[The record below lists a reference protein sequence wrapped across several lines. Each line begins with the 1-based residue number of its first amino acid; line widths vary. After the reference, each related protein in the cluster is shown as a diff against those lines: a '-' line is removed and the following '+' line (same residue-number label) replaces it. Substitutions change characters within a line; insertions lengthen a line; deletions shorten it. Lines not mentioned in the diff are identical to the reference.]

1 MAYLRPDSAGKRDD
15 SPHPVSRPA
24 PALKNK
30 PAAKRKKANPNRIL
44 NPRQESLEKAFG
56 SKYKAQTGK
65 ELRSN
70 PGLLRAL
77 LESNVADIAAA
88 RDVMASGRV
97 KVEHIPPIKDQDF
110 ANQFVVQLRKNG
122 MTPLSIAMLSG
133 KLSKSGRARDA
144 GFLQTAQNQ
153 VDAFEALSRKQGPGR
168 EVEKGL
174 EGDAVAEAVL
184 GGLAGGLVAGG
195 VKAVGGAAAKKAA
208 GGLLTS
214 DALKG
219 APAAL
224 RFTTPTKSV
233 LKHIV
238 PNRPSVARPLA
249 DYAARGATQRIAAGS
264 AILASAPA
272 ANKAAQ
278 IGKEKAD
285 QMRKAGLQI
294 EVDPSELNL
303 DAQAIAAGEEPPK
316 PKDLSG
322 LKNGPGRLGL
332 TSAIRRRLLHQAR
345 VNGWPVPDSVNDTE
359 LVAKAYKRNLTPEQR
374 LSAGLVENAGTLA
387 FVPAFAGAAY
397 DAASRTGGEG
407 ATPWVQ
413 IAEGMANATAN
424 AVRRPLDNP
433 LFFGSILSAGV
444 KGVGRGSAKVLGVKE
459 QPLKFKVGDVKGN
472 PYEWQY
478 GTAKANTLTR
488 PAALLGQKIL
498 NNPRAKGLQDT
509 IMAKQGGR
517 AAETAVARATAR
529 GGQATHELSKAL
541 NKLGKKEQIL
551 AVWSHLTGSSA
562 ANQAAY
568 YQRLYDSAL
577 KRKEGY
583 KNSKGVDVPPRRVNP
598 KDLDALK
605 AKAVEWQQ
613 LADLDAKM
621 SPKTRSRV
629 EAFGREAESVE
640 ASNQQILADFGMS
653 PDVMKQR
660 LWQQALAQHPELKAR
675 VAEELK
681 NSRLDWDT
689 LGLIP
694 KKADAR
700 AKVEGD
706 LKGELVAAGH
716 APKMWTP
723 HTPVDSGPST
733 FITAQN
739 PFLTSGK
746 DRLPSGRFEKNTG
759 KTLRSGQIDERPSLT
774 VAAAAKPA
782 QVKSMVDDM
791 ERFLERK
798 AVPLDVANDRG
809 LRIDSD
815 RFVYVRASKD
825 GKLSRSAVMKRGQ
838 DQARMLEEAGLGNEG
853 AINDLMSSIF
863 DVVQPKDGR
872 IPKGKY
878 YVIPKAVQKQIVDN
892 ARTDAIR
899 RGLAPGL
906 RKVAQTSTSLMINTL
921 PRTVFNNLFGG
932 LPMSTMGG
940 AGPLAHARYLR
951 DPEIRALTP
960 PELQG
965 RGTAGAQTAKLSAKE
980 GNPILRPWRSHTQRM
995 RSYNV
1000 AVEDFPRGT
1009 LAVKNLLK
1017 EAKEVQYGNKVV
1029 AGMHRVNA
1037 ETKKIA
1043 EGLYDTHPER
1053 YERAVKK
1060 TIDWVGDLGHLSKL
1074 DPAMQ
1079 IAVPFWRWTKHI
1091 LKSTLYTM
1099 PKDYPLRAI
1108 LLQSMGEVG
1117 REYQRE
1123 HGIWPSWIQGAI
1135 DLGDEIP
1142 ILGGVKGEVTSVLNS
1157 SGAWPYSTQTQVL
1170 APGFDNVG
1178 IDPLAPLSNVSPVV
1192 SLGPAL
1198 LGANFERMSKLKD
1211 ANYNDIEVG
1220 TPEWRRLVLA
1230 KFLEFAPT
1238 PYSRSGQENTSLP
1251 WDTQYKDNGLP
1262 RRPNDALNIFLRG
1275 IGVPVTPVLTG
1286 GPDLKALKTK
1296 TFKRATT
1303 SFTHMSPEEKKA
1315 MKQAWR
1321 QNDDGSYSTIID
1333 LGHGH

>member
-1 MAYLRPDSAGKRDD
+1 MAYLRPDSDKPDA
-15 SPHPVSRPA
+15 PNPVSRPA
-24 PALKNK
+24 PALKNQSAK
-30 PAAKRKKANPNRIL
+30 KRKKANPNRTL
-44 NPRQESLEKAFG
+44 NPRQVSLEKAFG
-56 SKYKAQTGK
+56 SKYKAQTGRD
-65 ELRSN
+65 LRSN

-77 LESNVADIAAA
+77 LESNVADLAAA
-88 RDVMASGRV
+88 RDVMASDKV
-97 KVEHIPPIKDQDF
+97 KIEHIPPIKDQDF
-110 ANQFVVQLRKNG
+110 ANQFVIQLRENG
-122 MTPLSIAMLSG
+122 MTPLSIAMLGG
-133 KLSKSGRARDA
+133 KLSKNGRARDA
-144 GFLQTAQNQ
+144 GFLDAAQRQ

-174 EGDAVAEAVL
+174 ENDAIAEAVL
-184 GGLAGGLVAGG
+184 GGLGGGLVAGG
-195 VKAVGGAAAKKAA
+195 VKAAGGAAARKAA
-208 GGLLTS
+208 GGFLGA
-214 DALKG
+214 DALEGG
-219 APAAL
+219 AAAL
-224 RFTTPTKSV
+224 RYTVPTRGV

-264 AILASAPA
+264 GILAAAPA
-272 ANKAAQ
+272 SRKVA
-278 IGKEKAD
+278 EKASEVAEAI
-285 QMRKAGLQI
+285 RGGAAKI

-303 DAQAIAAGEEPPK
+303 DAQAVAAGKEPPK
-316 PKDLSG
+316 PKNLEG
-322 LKNGPGRLGL
+322 LRNGPGRLGL
-332 TSAIRRRLLHQAR
+332 SPSIRRRLLHQAR

-359 LVAKAYKRNLTPEQR
+359 LVAKAYKVNRTVEQR
-374 LSAGLVENAGTLA
+374 LTAGLVENAGNLA
-387 FVPAFAGAAY
+387 FVPAFAGALY
-397 DAASRTGGEG
+397 DASGRSLGGEG
-407 ATPWVQ
+407 AKPFVE

-424 AVRRPLDNP
+424 AAQHPIDNP
-433 LFFGSILSAGV
+433 LFAASILSAGV
-444 KGVGRGSAKVLGVKE
+444 KTAGKGSAKVLGVKE
-459 QPLKFKVGDVKGN
+459 APLKFKVGEVKGK

-498 NNPRAKGLQDT
+498 NSPKAKGLQDT

-517 AAETAVARATAR
+517 AAETMVARATAR
-529 GGQATHELSKAL
+529 GGQSTHQLSKAL

-577 KRKEGY
+577 RRQTGY
-583 KNSKGVDVPPRRVNP
+583 KNSKGVDVPPRKVNE
-598 KDLDALK
+598 KNLDALK
-605 AKAVEWQQ
+605 AKAAEWKQ
-613 LADLDAKM
+613 LADVEARM

-629 EAFGREAESVE
+629 EAFGREAENVE
-640 ASNQQILADFGMS
+640 ASNQQILSEFGMS
-653 PDVMKQR
+653 PEVMKQR
-660 LWQQALAQHPELKAR
+660 LWQQALAQHPDLKAR
-675 VAEELK
+675 VDEEFK

-700 AKVEGD
+700 
-706 LKGELVAAGH
+706 ELVGAQIRGEMEAAGVG
-716 APKMWTP
+716 PKMWTP

-733 FITAQN
+733 FITASN

-746 DRLPSGRFEKNTG
+746 DRLPTGRFERNTG
-759 KTLRSGQIDERPSLT
+759 ETLRSGQIDERPSLT

-791 ERFLERK
+791 ERFLEKR
-798 AVPLDVANDRG
+798 AVPLDVPGDRG
-809 LRIDSD
+809 LRVDSD

-825 GKLSRSAVMKRGQ
+825 GKLSRSAVMRRGQ
-838 DQARMLEEAGLGNEG
+838 DQARLLEEAGLANEG

-878 YVIPKAVQKQIVDN
+878 YVIPRAVQQQVVNN

-921 PRTVFNNLFGG
+921 PRTVVNNLFGG
-932 LPMSTMGG
+932 IPMSTMGG

-980 GNPILRPWRSHTQRM
+980 GKAILRPWRSHTQRM

-1017 EAKEVQYGNKVV
+1017 EAKDVQYGNKIV

-1037 ETKKIA
+1037 ETKNIA
-1043 EGLYDTHPER
+1043 KGLYDTHPER
-1053 YERAVKK
+1053 YERAVQN
-1060 TIDWVGDLGHLSKL
+1060 TVDWVGDLGHLSKL

-1099 PKDYPLRAI
+1099 PKKYPGRAI
-1108 LLQSMGEVG
+1108 LLQAMGEVG

-1135 DLGDEIP
+1135 DLGDDIP
-1142 ILGGVKGEVTSVLNS
+1142 LLGGVPGKVNATLNS
-1157 SGAWPYSTQTQVL
+1157 SGAWPYSTQTQVV
-1170 APGFDNVG
+1170 APAFDNAG
-1178 IDPLAPLSNVSPVV
+1178 IDPLAPLGNVSPIV
-1192 SLGPAL
+1192 SLAPAL
-1198 LGANFERMSKLKD
+1198 LGANFERMDKLKD
-1211 ANYNDIEVG
+1211 SEGRPIEVG

-1275 IGVPVTPVLTG
+1275 IGVPITPVLTG
-1286 GPDLKALKTK
+1286 GPDLAKQGKKA
-1296 TFKRATT
+1296 FKRAKT
-1303 SFTHMSPEEKKA
+1303 SFANMPLEEKQA
-1315 MKQAWR
+1315 MANAWKQ
-1321 QNDDGSYSTIID
+1321 NSDGSYSTIID